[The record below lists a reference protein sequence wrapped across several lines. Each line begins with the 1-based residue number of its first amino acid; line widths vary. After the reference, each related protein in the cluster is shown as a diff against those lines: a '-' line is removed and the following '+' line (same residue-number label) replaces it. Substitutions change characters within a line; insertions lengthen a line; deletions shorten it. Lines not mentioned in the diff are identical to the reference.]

1 MSLERNVHFP
11 ANNLDQVGSFAP
23 GFSVADDGLAVVDG
37 QTTLDGHS
45 DGESVIHFVA
55 VAVVDAVNDV
65 VDVVNDVVDV
75 VNDVVDVV
83 NDVVDVLDVN
93 VFAHPLICLQFFNQ
107 SEHFVPAKNYK
118 KWKIKINNKLF
129 GFCYLNYFLSVLLS
143 IVYLVIKHFLRLKF
157 VRICH

>member
-45 DGESVIHFVA
+45 DGESVVHFVA
-55 VAVVDAVNDV
+55 VAVDDAVNDV
-65 VDVVNDVVDV
+65 VDVVN
-75 VNDVVDVV
+75 N
-83 NDVVDVLDVN
+83 VVDVLDVN

-107 SEHFVPAKNYK
+107 SEHFVPAKN
-118 KWKIKINNKLF
+118 
-129 GFCYLNYFLSVLLS
+129 
-143 IVYLVIKHFLRLKF
+143 
-157 VRICH
+157 